1 VLLAGLRQNDEES
14 IKLLRKKRRKLKKG
28 KKTKW
33 TMEEKRELKRLNTN
47 ANLVRSHG
55 KQAIMALAGRGIG
68 PDTAA
73 RILRKQYLVDDEQE
87 FLREILKAEI
97 NYARTKRFWD

>member
-1 VLLAGLRQNDEES
+1 
-14 IKLLRKKRRKLKKG
+14 
-28 KKTKW
+28 
-33 TMEEKRELKRLNTN
+33 
-47 ANLVRSHG
+47 
-55 KQAIMALAGRGIG
+55 MALAGRGIG
-68 PDTAA
+68 PNTAA